1 MRYGW
6 WRQITSAKK
15 QEQEQHMQDKLIF
28 EVTVEID
35 PAQISQLKGPAGEVI
50 MIPFSGTV
58 KGELFNGRVLPGGV
72 DTQIVNQNGVR
83 HMSARYMLEGVD
95 KNGEQCRIYIDNN
108 GWFPIE
114 MTMPFKTIPTFFTD
128 SKALASYLHS
138 NKFRTEGH
146 PRPGGVT
153 IKVFEI
159 CNAL

>member
-1 MRYGW
+1 M
-6 WRQITSAKK
+6 
-15 QEQEQHMQDKLIF
+15 HDKLIF
-28 EVTVEID
+28 EVTVEIN
-35 PAQISQLKGPAGEVI
+35 PAQVSQLKGPAGEVL

-72 DTQIVNQNGVR
+72 DTQTVDQNGVR

-95 KNGEQCRIYIDNN
+95 NSGERCKIYIDNN
-108 GWFPIE
+108 GWFPGEII
-114 MTMPFKTIPTFFTD
+114 MPFKTIPTFFTD

>member
-1 MRYGW
+1 MNDR
-6 WRQITSAKK
+6 
-15 QEQEQHMQDKLIF
+15 LIF
-28 EVTVEID
+28 EVTVDID

-50 MIPFSGTV
+50 MIPFTGTV
-58 KGELFNGRVLPGGV
+58 KGEIFNGRVLPGGV

-95 KNGEQCRIYIDNN
+95 KAGQTCRIYIDNN
-108 GWFPIE
+108 GWFPSE

-128 SKALASYLHS
+128 SKALADYLHS

-146 PRPGGVT
+146 ARPGGVT

-159 CNAL
+159 RNAS